1 MIETIRLSQQARD
14 QLIKLKRVTGLK
26 NWNVLCR
33 WAFCR
38 SLAEP
43 SVPTPVKIPTD
54 SNVEMTW
61 RVFGGAQADL
71 YLAVLKVRCRRDG
84 LGTSDDG
91 LAPQFRLPLRR
102 GIGYLFADKKVKSI
116 DGLFRRILRP
126 VDCAKRCG
134 EAAGWDWGR
143 A

>member
-84 LGTSDDG
+84 RRCNRPDYQRTTQLHESGS
-91 LAPQFRLPLRR
+91 RLRAVEWRTCGHLVK
-102 GIGYLFADKKVKSI
+102 LFA
-116 DGLFRRILRP
+116 LRP
-126 VDCAKRCG
+126 AW
-134 EAAGWDWGR
+134 A
-143 A
+143 